1 MVLDGTENGNSSKTN
16 P

>member
-1 MVLDGTENGNSSKTN
+1 MVLDGTENGNSSKNN